1 MKIKKESILYRTNQA
16 WKYRVMV
23 LLNSIGSIF
32 ITLIIL
38 RQVNVMHF
46 TYFDDLE
53 LAVIGLVFLLLGSVF
68 ALSISCP
75 RCRCRWW
82 WYMLKSK
89 YALVKRRD
97 LRTQKECPSCG
108 FVDEEVT

>member
-1 MKIKKESILYRTNQA
+1 MINKESILYRTNQA
-16 WKYRVMV
+16 WKYRAMV
-23 LLNSIGSIF
+23 LLNGVGSIF
-32 ITLIIL
+32 IALIIL
-38 RQVNVMHF
+38 RQVNIMHF

-53 LAVIGLVFLLLGSVF
+53 LSITGLVFFTSGSFF

-75 RCRCRWW
+75 QCKCRWW

-89 YALVKRRD
+89 YALVKDRD

-108 FVDEEVT
+108 LAGE